1 MNKKNIYINYIE
13 MAEIENI
20 FIKPVSEEELV
31 EEPKKKG
38 RPKRQLTEKQLE
50 ALAKGRDRVKK
61 NREAKLKSSQEL
73 KKEQRAEKKELTKR
87 QKAALEKVKKNK
99 ALDLWDEKKS
109 KVLETM
115 PDEDSFNTLKNY
127 LDTISEDDIMDEKKL
142 KFKLANMAHHLHM
155 RTQD

>member
-1 MNKKNIYINYIE
+1 

-87 QKAALEKVKKNK
+87 QKAALEKVK
-99 ALDLWDEKKS
+99 
-109 KVLETM
+109 
-115 PDEDSFNTLKNY
+115 SFRNN
-127 LDTISEDDIMDEKKL
+127 
-142 KFKLANMAHHLHM
+142 A
-155 RTQD
+155 RRR